1 MAITVLKNETG
12 AAWPT
17 SGTPTNANSGLLI
30 DAGTTDGGTPQAGTF
45 NAWSTATR
53 RDTKPDNVTSASF
66 VELSSTGFC
75 FQSILQASVTDGNF
89 ASGVMMDYWIQFKLQ
104 SAYDEATPTPPSN
117 TIEEIVEVGDF
128 DTGGGSG
135 GTSNYLFYLRA
146 NTRNTNG
153 FAPGIWLSAG
163 GQSSATFNGS
173 LSQGGAATTIPC
185 WPLKYD
191 EWYHLKF
198 WMKTSTDASS
208 NDGKVK
214 IWINDVLLFSS
225 TNADAW
231 WSSTTKN
238 RWRFLQALLGFG
250 GITGVRMRY
259 AGPVRVRVVPEADLE
274 APDQSYWQAN
284 TDLDYSLR
292 RHWSAKHTGYGSPWT
307 ISGAL
312 SASVPAVG
320 TNYSAGGVQPGGSY
334 LAIPVTA
341 GNGVNLDTP
350 DVWDGSTCDPRDSST
365 GLCHVVFHDI
375 MAATGAAVTGRV
387 YAENNT
393 DEIVNWQIDASAGEF
408 FVNGASVYTSL
419 TDSTRWKVI
428 VTIGG
433 GRCTVTLQDQT
444 DDSFT
449 TTSMRSADYDYQS
462 GYTDGSAIGK
472 CRMTPVGASSE
483 TVHIGSVSVYAR
495 LDAMMVDSYCSA
507 DAGSNP
513 AYQCIGQRIG
523 QNFNQHADAT
533 VPGGYDPVPYTGGFT
548 GIDFAINAAL
558 SGAKLSEFIANVV
571 PQISAIRG
579 VRWFLMGGVVNDIPA
594 SGAITNMANA
604 WAAASTIAAREVTF
618 IRWATARGHRVYV
631 TDGWNLA
638 DSGSTFNGA
647 ANSYRRKIPGM
658 VATMVKAAIADG
670 RFPNGLV
677 SYIPTDW
684 AVDGNATSIDSD
696 GVHPA
701 SGYDTKQARAFHDG
715 YANVGGLPGWNADG
729 SVTRK
734 ATGSGLSMIESM
746 IG

>member
-12 AAWPT
+12 SAWPT

-30 DAGTTDGGTPQAGTF
+30 DGGTADNAISQAGTF
-45 NAWSTATR
+45 NAWSTASR
-53 RDTKPDNVTSASF
+53 RDTQPANVTSASF
-66 VELSSTGFC
+66 VELSSTGPC
-75 FQSILQASVTDGNF
+75 FQAILQSGVTDGNF
-89 ASGVMMDYWIQFKLQ
+89 ADGVMMDYWIQFKLQ
-104 SAYDEATPTPPSN
+104 SAYSESTPTPPSN

-128 DTGGGSG
+128 GSG
-135 GTSNYLFYLRA
+135 GTADYLFYLRA
-146 NTRNTNG
+146 NTRNTKG

-173 LSQGGAATTIPC
+173 LSQGGASTTIPC

-198 WMKTSTDASS
+198 WMKTSASASS

-231 WSSTTKN
+231 WSATSKQ
-238 RWRFLQALLGFG
+238 RWRFLQGLLGFG

-259 AGPVRVRVVPEADLE
+259 AGPIRVRVVPEADIE

-284 TDLDYSLR
+284 TDLNYSLR
-292 RHWSAKHTGYGSPWT
+292 RHFSAKHTGYGSPWT

-312 SASVPAVG
+312 SAAVPAVG
-320 TNYSAGGVQPGGSY
+320 TNYASGGTQPGGSY
-334 LAIPVTA
+334 LEIPLTA

-350 DVWDGSTCDPRDSST
+350 DIWDGSTCDPRDSST
-365 GLCHVVFHDI
+365 GLCHVVFQDI
-375 MAATGAAVTGRV
+375 MPATASSITGRV
-387 YAENNT
+387 FTANNT
-393 DEIVNWQIDASAGEF
+393 DEIINWQIDASGGTF
-408 FVNGASVYTSL
+408 SVNGVEVYTGLS
-419 TDSTRWKVI
+419 DSIRWKVI

-444 DDSFT
+444 SASFSS
-449 TTSMRSADYDYQS
+449 TSMRSADYAYQN
-462 GYTDGSAIGK
+462 GYIDGDPIGK
-472 CRMTPVGASSE
+472 ARILPVGSSSE
-483 TVHIGSVSVYAR
+483 TVDVGSVSVYAR
-495 LDAMMVDSYCSA
+495 LDAAMVDSYLSA
-507 DAGSNP
+507 DAGATP
-513 AYQCIGQRIG
+513 AYQCLGQRIG

-533 VPGGYDPVPYTGGFT
+533 VPGGYDPIPYTGGFA
-548 GIDFAINAAL
+548 GIDFAICAAL
-558 SGAKLSEFIANVV
+558 SGAKLSEFITNVV

-579 VRWFLMGGVVNDIPA
+579 VRWFLFGGVVNDIPA
-594 SGAITNMANA
+594 SGSITTMANA
-604 WAAASTIAAREVTF
+604 WDAAYTIADREVSF
-618 IRWATARGHRVYV
+618 IRWAVARGHSVFV

-647 ANSYRRKIPGM
+647 TNLYRRKIPGM
-658 VATMVKAAIADG
+658 VATIIKAAIADG

-701 SGYDTKQARAFHDG
+701 SGYDSYQVRAFHDA